1 MTWWD
6 QQQSNLPEGWAAP
19 AQDNA
24 QSGAWDSA
32 YTSFPTAQEQRAQY
46 GAQQPA
52 ANPIDF
58 LQKTYGGGDQSL
70 LSKVPTWNLNDAGA
84 EDAIKAYTNVADSG
98 FDSTGW
104 GAFLRTGP
112 TANNTPGADGG
123 VTYDAGSLDAFN
135 QLARAAGISTQ
146 GPWAAGSGGDYA
158 NMNYT
163 SEALNEALKNYRII
177 TGMTPDPNDDER
189 NTYETVYYNDNGQ
202 LRPIWARER
211 LDPREGGWLK
221 SESGGSFLQAMMMA
235 APAIGAV
242 AAPAAQAAGLTGG
255 AQGMI
260 GRAADAVGLGAQW
273 AGLPQFAQG
282 AISGAAQGGL
292 GSWVTGG
299 NPLTGALLGGAG
311 GATSGGLQDLG
322 LSNTASGMGGKL
334 VGELGG
340 RYIQDQIKDEV
351 MQGRQ
356 DILDGLY
363 GEADR
368 RGISRQQLEQFLQ
381 TPQGRSA
388 AQALIS
394 RQGPGSLQQLFG

>member
-1 MTWWD
+1 MANWWD
-6 QQQSNLPEGWAAP
+6 AGNDASAIWEGGWAPAP
-19 AQDNA
+19 QENA
-24 QSGAWDSA
+24 HSGAWDSVDN
-32 YTSFPTAQEQRAQY
+32 SFPTPDEQRQMY
-46 GAQQPA
+46 GATAPA

-84 EDAIKAYTNVADSG
+84 EESIKQYTNVADSG

-104 GAFLRTGP
+104 GAFLRSGP
-112 TANNTPGADGG
+112 TASFTPGTDGG
-123 VTYDAGSLDAFN
+123 MTYDVGSMDAFN
-135 QLARAAGISTQ
+135 QLAKAVGVGKEGWDFNSTS
-146 GPWAAGSGGDYA
+146 A
-158 NMNYT
+158 
-163 SEALNEALKNYRII
+163 ALNEALKDYRII
-177 TGMTPDPNDDER
+177 TGMTPDQNDDER
-189 NTYETVYYNDNGQ
+189 NTYETVYYNDKGN

-211 LDPREGGWLK
+211 LDPREGGWLQ

-260 GRAADAVGLGAQW
+260 GKAADLVGLGSQW

-292 GSWVTGG
+292 GSWISGG

-311 GATSGGLQDLG
+311 GGTTGGLQDLG
-322 LSNTASGMGGKL
+322 LSNGLAGVGGKL
-334 VGELGG
+334 VGQLGG
-340 RYIQDQIKDEV
+340 KLLESQIKDEV
-351 MQGRQ
+351 MGGRQ
-356 DILDGLY
+356 EVLDGLY
-363 GEADR
+363 SEADK

-381 TPQGRSA
+381 TPQGRRA
-388 AQALIS
+388 AQALIAQ
-394 RQGPGSLQQLFG
+394 QGQGSLQQLFG